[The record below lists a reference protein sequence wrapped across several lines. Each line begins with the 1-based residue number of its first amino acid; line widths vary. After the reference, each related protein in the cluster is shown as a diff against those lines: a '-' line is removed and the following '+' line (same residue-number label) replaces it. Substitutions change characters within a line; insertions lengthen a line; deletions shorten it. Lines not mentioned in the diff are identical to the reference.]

1 MKKLAFTAVSLLSV
15 ALLPLAARADGLLGS
30 TVDVLYHYN
39 DPSGPLV
46 IETLDH
52 VLVTAGT
59 ELSCPG
65 SAQLCSALSAPSQTV
80 DIGDSSI
87 RYDFVGQNG
96 NTGGFFNVAVNTF
109 AFESLFSSGTALTG
123 VQLTTNLI
131 GLDASRLSF
140 TAHSLQMDMRGV
152 SVPAIG
158 FFQLDLQTAPVPE
171 PATAAL
177 LLGGLALLAAR
188 RRG

>member
-1 MKKLAFTAVSLLSV
+1 MKKLAFTAVSFLSA
-15 ALLPLAARADGLLGS
+15 ALLPLAAHADGLLGS

-65 SAQLCSALSAPSQTV
+65 SAQLCGALSAPSQTV

-87 RYDFVGQNG
+87 RYDYVGQNG

-109 AFESLFSSGTALTG
+109 AFESLFRNA
-123 VQLTTNLI
+123 V
-131 GLDASRLSF
+131 RF
-140 TAHSLQMDMRGV
+140 VV
-152 SVPAIG
+152 SP
-158 FFQLDLQTAPVPE
+158 T
-171 PATAAL
+171 
-177 LLGGLALLAAR
+177 R
-188 RRG
+188 